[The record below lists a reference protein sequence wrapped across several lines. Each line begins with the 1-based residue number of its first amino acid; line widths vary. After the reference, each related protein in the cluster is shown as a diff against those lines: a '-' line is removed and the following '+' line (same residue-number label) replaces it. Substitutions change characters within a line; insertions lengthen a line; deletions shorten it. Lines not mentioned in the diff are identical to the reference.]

1 MLRITLIALAT
12 LATVAVSVSPAAAQ
26 AGSPVRMLRSAEM
39 AGSTTLIAPK
49 EQSCA
54 EAKTCKPAK
63 RYSGAPSL
71 GW

>member
-1 MLRITLIALAT
+1 MLRIALIALAT

-26 AGSPVRMLRSAEM
+26 AGSPVRTLRSAET

-49 EQSCA
+49 EQPCA
-54 EAKTCKPAK
+54 ETKTCKLTK